1 MYLGFEVHTDET
13 LDAIDGKLL
22 EYEELLLVCIL
33 LRKIKVLD
41 ANLSRGCQEY
51 QEYYED
57 DPTAKCW
64 DFPKAHTHKHVVR
77 DIRSKGVTRNY
88 NTKPNEK
95 MHGPLKKIYLRRTN
109 FKQVEK
115 QVCYLAYPS

>member
-1 MYLGFEVHTDET
+1 MLYTD
-13 LDAIDGKLL
+13 
-22 EYEELLLVCIL
+22 
-33 LRKIKVLD
+33 
-41 ANLSRGCQEY
+41 LSHGSQEY
-51 QEYYED
+51 QEYYEN

-115 QVCYLAYPS
+115 QVRRISQYLTP